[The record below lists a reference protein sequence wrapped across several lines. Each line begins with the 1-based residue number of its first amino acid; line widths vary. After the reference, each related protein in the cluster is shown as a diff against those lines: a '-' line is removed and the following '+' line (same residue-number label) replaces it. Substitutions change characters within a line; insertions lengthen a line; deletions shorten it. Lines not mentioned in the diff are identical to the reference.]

1 MSGRQSRTCAC
12 GMCNVRVYG
21 QRGRVPGSWVK
32 GAFQTQLV
40 PGYDGRREMNIV
52 RSRDRSEASSEA
64 GDPERRR
71 ASNVRGTEGDGR
83 IVLGRLGDVLAE
95 HVDRV
100 VELRGSARAWQR
112 PHRWDLNT
120 CGYAVG
126 DKAGHHQQP
135 GTLAAL
141 GLAARVGLEAIL
153 RRVSPWQ
160 GSASDRERGTGC
172 WGICLYWTTQHA
184 ATRP

>member
-40 PGYDGRREMNIV
+40 PGYDGRREVNIV
-52 RSRDRSEASSEA
+52 RSRDRSEA

-95 HVDRV
+95 HVDRI

-126 DKAGHHQQP
+126 DKAVDITSSLGPWPPWAWRLVGGWRPSCRISP
-135 GTLAAL
+135 G
-141 GLAARVGLEAIL
+141 RE
-153 RRVSPWQ
+153 
-160 GSASDRERGTGC
+160 SASDRERGTGC